1 MSTDNEMS
9 REKNQILSVINNL
22 GVIDECIGK
31 YNWDLKS
38 QKYGIWGFFN
48 PSSFLGI
55 FSQVLLKYLLFL
67 SEIVITEV
75 KHHLYA
81 VAGHFERLILIQFNW

>member
-9 REKNQILSVINNL
+9 GEKIRYYLWSTTWV

-38 QKYGIWGFFN
+38 QKYGIWGFYN
-48 PSSFLGI
+48 P
-55 FSQVLLKYLLFL
+55 V
-67 SEIVITEV
+67 
-75 KHHLYA
+75 
-81 VAGHFERLILIQFNW
+81 HF